1 MKKKFWSMTNKST
14 KEGEV
19 FLYGDISSTSWW
31 GDEVTP
37 TQFKQDLDAL
47 GSVKKLNIYINSLGG
62 DLFAGQAIYS
72 MIRRHKA
79 KKTVYIDGLAA
90 SAASIIAMAGDTIIM
105 PHNSMLMIHNCL
117 TIAMGNA
124 NDFRKLADDMDKIG
138 ESIVSVYTDRTALLE
153 SEVKQ
158 FMDDETWFTAQEA
171 VDYGF
176 ADEIEEGKEVAATI
190 DGGFLMLNNIKVDA
204 SRYKNMPEIKTQ
216 EPQAPQTN
224 PQLIELYK
232 QKIKTLE
239 RMEENE
245 S

>member
-1 MKKKFWSMTNKST
+1 MTNKST

-19 FLYGDISSTSWW
+19 SLYGDISSTSWW